1 MKRMAALFAV
11 MGAMSAVV
19 PATAPAAEADRDV
32 EKCLTKLIALR
43 IC

>member
-19 PATAPAAEADRDV
+19 PATAPAAESDEDV
-32 EKCLTKLIALR
+32 NRCLSKLIALR